1 MSSLKH
7 LLLTILNCPFNNIIY
22 FERERERERDRVM
35 RIPTTNPRGDGH
47 FTITSYCRS
56 GD

>member
-7 LLLTILNCPFNNIIY
+7 LLLTILNCPFKNIIY
-22 FERERERERDRVM
+22 FERERERVM